1 MARGKTTVR
10 GRAPLARDNQQW
22 ILDYL
27 IQETG
32 KVFHFQGDGRGRL
45 PRSVR
50 SHDMI
55 SKHLGLQAQ
64 RLEGL
69 AKAEAAAGHPET
81 ALDFYFQATVLYGGP
96 STPSSRTTPRNA
108 ISMRAFAAVTTRS
121 SPWRPTIWSISTS
134 PGTARWCRAICIS
147 APIGPPHR

>member
-10 GRAPLARDNQQW
+10 GRAPLARDSQQW
-22 ILDYL
+22 MLDYL

-55 SKHLGLQAQ
+55 SKHLGLQA
-64 RLEGL
+64 RRMEAL
-69 AKAEAAAGHPET
+69 AKAELDAGHRET
-81 ALDFYFQATVLYGGP
+81 ALDLYFQATALYG
-96 STPSSRTTPRNA
+96 
-108 ISMRAFAAVTTRS
+108 AFWVEFFR
-121 SPWRPTIWSISTS
+121 R
-134 PGTARWCRAICIS
+134 
-147 APIGPPHR
+147 PHRQGLLSRGQYWWHRSKKP